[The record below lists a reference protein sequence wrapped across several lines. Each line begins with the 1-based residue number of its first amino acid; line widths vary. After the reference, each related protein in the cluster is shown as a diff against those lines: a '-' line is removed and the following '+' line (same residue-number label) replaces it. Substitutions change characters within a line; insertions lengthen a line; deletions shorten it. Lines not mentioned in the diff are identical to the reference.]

1 MRTWPVRLLVLLLVG
16 CGIFTLGTFIRIRL
30 ETRPRLG
37 PFQMNAMLLDLLG
50 DRVSEYMAEGRADK
64 LDALL
69 NTLRKRGVHMVVH
82 DAGLR
87 PLADNGP
94 VAPVPFDAPPR
105 PGAAR
110 GNGDR
115 NGTPSGAADSS
126 ASVPDG
132 GDRPG
137 APAGERAVAPGAPG
151 DSPSSPYGG
160 PPPHMSW
167 PERIRAALEGRVPPM
182 PPPLSGS
189 PMQSG
194 SAPPPPPPSAVQ
206 DPETE
211 AAVQAEARE
220 QAEDARDTGATLLDI
235 PPPFTFRPVI
245 LMADPIDLPGGGHG
259 VLTLRKDMPTP
270 PDMRLPPFVLPLAMA
285 MVLAG
290 GVLHLLLRQT
300 SRPIDEVGSV
310 LQRFARGDL
319 QARVNGDVASHGTEL
334 ARLAH
339 DFNTMAERTEELLQT
354 QRRLLH
360 DVSHE
365 MRSPLS
371 RVALALEMAS
381 RTVSPESQRFLE
393 RIRHDAERLSALS
406 AHLLAT
412 GHLDQQKEDAPPVWF
427 DLPALLVQLV
437 EETDFQARAERKRV
451 ELRVDGA
458 CAPFHGMREMLY
470 GALDN
475 VVQNALKFSP
485 PDTRVTVSL
494 SCEAAGTC
502 GAPPHSPAPEP
513 EQTGRDG
520 GNDRR
525 NGNNGVT
532 GANGGPVRSACPHPA
547 RYAVIAVQDQGPG
560 VPEADL
566 PLLFVPFFRAGNAPR
581 GTGTGLGLSIAQRA
595 VELHGGAISAENLP
609 QGGLKV
615 TFRLPA

>member
-16 CGIFTLGTFIRIRL
+16 CGIFTLVTFVRIRL
-30 ETRPRLG
+30 EERPKRG
-37 PFQMNAMLLDLLG
+37 PFEMVAVLLDLLG
-50 DRVSEYMAEGRADK
+50 DRISEYIAEGRTDK
-64 LDALL
+64 LASLL
-69 NTLRKRGVHMVVH
+69 DTLRKRGVHVVVH
-82 DAGLR
+82 DAGLH

-94 VAPVPFDAPPR
+94 VLPMPFGPPPR
-105 PGAAR
+105 PGGKTGRNAEPGKEHSGVNA
-110 GNGDR
+110 GDA
-115 NGTPSGAADSS
+115 TSS
-126 ASVPDG
+126 ASVPTPGVPDAG
-132 GDRPG
+132 GVSAIA
-137 APAGERAVAPGAPG
+137 APPADPPM
-151 DSPSSPYGG
+151 G
-160 PPPHMSW
+160 PPPQMPWS
-167 PERIRAALEGRVPPM
+167 ERILAVLEGRIPSG
-182 PPPLSGS
+182 PPPTG
-189 PMQSG
+189 
-194 SAPPPPPPSAVQ
+194 PPPAARQS
-206 DPETE
+206 PEAE
-211 AAVQAEARE
+211 AAIQSEARE
-220 QAEDARDTGATLLDI
+220 QAEEAHDTDSTQLDF

-300 SRPIDEVGSV
+300 SRPIDEVGSA

-319 QARVNGDVASHGTEL
+319 QARVNGDVASHGAEL

-406 AHLLAT
+406 AHLLTT
-412 GHLDQQKEDAPPVWF
+412 GHLNHQKEDAPPVWF
-427 DLPALLVQLV
+427 DLSALLAQLV

-451 ELRVDGA
+451 ELRVEGA

-494 SCEAAGTC
+494 ACEAAGTC
-502 GAPPHSPAPEP
+502 GAPPLHARSPEP
-513 EQTGRDG
+513 EQTGRG
-520 GNDRR
+520 GRDDLR
-525 NGNNGVT
+525 NGHNDGA

-547 RYAVIAVQDQGPG
+547 RYAVISVQDQGPG

-609 QGGLKV
+609 LGGLKV

>member
-1 MRTWPVRLLVLLLVG
+1 MLLLVG

-37 PFQMNAMLLDLLG
+37 PFQMNVMLLDLLG
-50 DRVSEYMAEGRADK
+50 ERVSEYMAEGRADK
-64 LDALL
+64 LNALL
-69 NTLRKRGVHMVVH
+69 DTLRKRGVHVVVH
-82 DAGLR
+82 DAGLQ

-94 VAPVPFDAPPR
+94 VSPVPFFDAPPR
-105 PGAAR
+105 PGVAWD
-110 GNGDR
+110 NDDR
-115 NGTPSGAADSS
+115 NGTPADVADSS

-189 PMQSG
+189 PMPSG
-194 SAPPPPPPSAVQ
+194 SAPPPPPPSATQ

-220 QAEDARDTGATLLDI
+220 QAEDARATGATLLDI

-259 VLTLRKDMPTP
+259 VLTLRKDMPAP

-334 ARLAH
+334 ARLAN

-412 GHLDQQKEDAPPVWF
+412 GHLDQQKEDAPPAWF

-502 GAPPHSPAPEP
+502 GAPPQAHVPEP
-513 EQTGRDG
+513 EQAGRNG
-520 GNDRR
+520 RNDRS
-525 NGNNGVT
+525 NGSNGVAGT
-532 GANGGPVRSACPHPA
+532 NGGPVRSACPHPA

-615 TFRLPA
+615 AFRLPA